1 MPRSIK
7 PHMSKD
13 ELISFDKDILGVTY
27 DDGLAVIVL
36 GYDVATVTFDKKDLE
51 DLIQFIKRNEL

>member
-1 MPRSIK
+1 
-7 PHMSKD
+7 MSKD